1 MIRKLAAISILMVL
15 VVTACSSKTDAEA
28 ALCDNIDSLQASI
41 QAVKDVNVITDGTDS
56 LKASLV
62 DLRDRVQAVVDAA
75 TDVLRPDL
83 DAIRSSLDAIEASV
97 EHVQSGTPIADEAVN
112 ISNGLAELKQAGE
125 GLVATAK
132 SQDCS

>member
-1 MIRKLAAISILMVL
+1 MIRKLAAASILMVL

-28 ALCDNIDSLQASI
+28 ALCDNIDSLETSI

-62 DLRDRVQAVVDAA
+62 DLKDRVQAVADAA
-75 TDVLRPDL
+75 TDVLRPDV
-83 DAIRSSLDAIEASV
+83 DAIRSSLDAIEASI

-125 GLVATAK
+125 NLVATAK